1 MRRNNTIII
10 AFPNAVFKGK
20 RRFIEIFCRM
30 RQNYTAI
37 IFFENTRR
45 RHFPGGSAL
54 VYRQALSVHIHLL
67 AGLIQT
73 SL

>member
-1 MRRNNTIII
+1 
-10 AFPNAVFKGK
+10 
-20 RRFIEIFCRM
+20 M

-37 IFFENTRR
+37 TPFENTRR
-45 RHFPGGSAL
+45 RHFPGGSVL